1 MCGINGLHHFDPLRP
16 VDEVVLDRMRAAQ
29 VHRGP
34 DDKGLWINGNVGLGF
49 TRLSVID
56 LSGGHQPMS
65 NGDGTVFLVFNGEI
79 YNFMELRDQL
89 IARGYRFRTR
99 SDTET
104 IVHAWEE
111 YGERCVD
118 HLRGMFAFALW
129 DANRQ
134 MLFVAR
140 DRLGIKPL
148 YYYLDGDSFAFAS
161 EMKSLLQLPQLR
173 RDLDETAL
181 TEYLLHRYVMGPRT
195 MLRSVKKLQAGHTI
209 TLHHGQAKIQQYW
222 DVPLEEPRNLSEPE
236 ALEELADLLRGCVKS
251 HLIADVPLGA
261 FLSGGL
267 DSSSVVALMRNVGVS
282 DIKTFSIGYNT
293 KESELGYAKIV
304 ADHVGTDHYP
314 LELTASRFRDS
325 LPQIVW
331 NMDEPVG
338 DEASIP
344 LFYLSQFA
352 RKKVT
357 VALSGEGSDEIFAGY
372 PSYGRMLTFEKLN
385 RLPLASLAGSLL
397 MQLAPD
403 GKFRK
408 YAAMLG
414 RPLEMR
420 YGGVSTA
427 FTREQAARLLPS
439 LQASEPATEAVTAAY
454 ERSRMLT
461 PLARMSYLDLKTWLA
476 DDLLVKADR
485 MSMAHSLELRVPFL
499 DHKLVEFGMRL
510 PGHLKLRGKTPKY
523 LLKKLVEPL
532 LPREI
537 VHREKRGF
545 PVPTQSW
552 FREDLAG
559 FARETLLA
567 TQSAVTRIFSRQEI
581 ERLLTF
587 HQTQDRSQQI
597 YALLVFDQWHRQ
609 FVASPVS
616 QARSFEP
623 VA

>member
-1 MCGINGLHHFDPLRP
+1 MCGINGLYHFDPLRP
-16 VDEVVLDRMRAAQ
+16 VDEALLDRMRAAA

-34 DDKGLWINGNVGLGF
+34 DDKGLWTSGNVGLAF
-49 TRLSVID
+49 NRLSIID

-65 NGDGTVFLVFNGEI
+65 NEDGTVFLIFNGEI
-79 YNFMELRDQL
+79 YNFMELRDRL

-129 DANRQ
+129 DSRRQ
-134 MLFVAR
+134 VLFGAR
-140 DRLGIKPL
+140 DRLGIKPF
-148 YYYLDGDSFAFAS
+148 YYYLDRESFAFAS
-161 EMKSLLQLPQLR
+161 EMKSLLQLPQLTR
-173 RDLDETAL
+173 ELDETAL
-181 TEYLLHRYVMGPRT
+181 AEYLLHRYVIGPRT

-209 TLHHGQAKIQQYW
+209 ALHRDQVKIEQYW

-236 ALEELADLLRGCVKS
+236 ALEELEDLLQNCVKS
-251 HLIADVPLGA
+251 HLISDVPLGA

-267 DSSSVVALMRNVGVS
+267 DSSSVVALMHKMGVS

-304 ADHVGTDHYP
+304 ADHFATDHYP

-344 LFYLSQFA
+344 LYYLSQFA

-372 PSYGRMLTFEKLN
+372 PSYARMLTFEKLN
-385 RLPLASLAGSLL
+385 HLPLASVAGSLL
-397 MQLAPD
+397 MRFARD
-403 GKFRK
+403 GKARK

-420 YGGVSTA
+420 YGGVSST

-439 LQASEPATEAVTAAY
+439 LHSSEPVAEAVSAAY
-454 ERSRMLT
+454 QRSHKLT

-510 PGHLKLRGKTPKY
+510 PDHLKLRGKTPKY

-532 LPREI
+532 LPRQI
-537 VHREKRGF
+537 VHREKQGF
-545 PVPTQSW
+545 PVPTRSW
-552 FREDLAG
+552 FRDDLAG

-567 TQSAVTRIFSRQEI
+567 TEGAVKQIFSRQEI
-581 ERLLTF
+581 ERLLSA
-587 HQTQDRSQQI
+587 HEHQDRSQQI
-597 YALLVFDQWHRQ
+597 YALLVFDQWYRQ
-609 FVASPVS
+609 FVTSPLS
-616 QARSFEP
+616 QATSFEP

>member
-16 VDEVVLDRMRAAQ
+16 VDEAVLDRMRAAQ

-34 DDKGLWINGNVGLGF
+34 DDKGLWTNGHVGLGF
-49 TRLSVID
+49 NRLSIID

-65 NGDGTVFLVFNGEI
+65 NEDGTVFLVFNGEI

-111 YGERCVD
+111 FGERCVD
-118 HLRGMFAFALW
+118 HLRGMFAFAIW
-129 DANRQ
+129 DTKRQ
-134 MLFVAR
+134 TLFVAR

-148 YYYLDGDSFAFAS
+148 YYYLDGESFAFAS
-161 EMKSLLQLPQLR
+161 EMKSLLQLPQLS

-209 TLHHGQAKIQQYW
+209 TLHHGQVKIRQYW

-236 ALEELADLLRGCVKS
+236 ALEELSDLLQGCVKS

-267 DSSSVVALMRNVGVS
+267 DSSSVVALMHKLGIS

-304 ADHVGTDHYP
+304 ADHFGTDHYP

-344 LFYLSQFA
+344 LYYLSQFA

-372 PSYGRMLTFEKLN
+372 PSYPRMLTFEKLN
-385 RLPLASLAGSLL
+385 RLPLAGLAGSLL
-397 MQLAPD
+397 MQFAPD

-420 YGGVSTA
+420 YGGVSSA

-439 LQASEPATEAVTAAY
+439 IHETEPVGEGVSAAY
-454 ERSRMLT
+454 ERSRNFT

-485 MSMAHSLELRVPFL
+485 MSMSHSLELRVPFL

-510 PGHLKLRGKTPKY
+510 PAHLKLRGKTPKY

-567 TQSAVTRIFSRQEI
+567 TQGAITRIFSRQEI
-581 ERLLTF
+581 ERLLSV